1 MRNKNKH
8 INEAIFDTKNGLI
21 KEISL
26 FMNVQRRQNVKQ
38 ICVKKKSFLYL
49 KLLITLHNSQKIAP
63 F

>member
-38 ICVKKKSFLYL
+38 ICVKKKKFFVS
-49 KLLITLHNSQKIAP
+49 KIVNHIA
-63 F
+63 